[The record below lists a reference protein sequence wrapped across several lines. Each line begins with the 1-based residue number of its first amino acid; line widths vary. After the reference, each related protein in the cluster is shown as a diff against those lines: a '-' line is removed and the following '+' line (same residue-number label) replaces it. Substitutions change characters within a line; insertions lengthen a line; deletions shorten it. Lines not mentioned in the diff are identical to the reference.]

1 MTDSGNDPQHE
12 AQLRLAMAP
21 GLGAILTR
29 RLLDTFGS
37 AEAILPANAG
47 ELAQIKGIS
56 RNKAEMIRRAFGEAD
71 VAAEQRLIAQHGVTL
86 IGIDEPGYPALL
98 RHINDPPPLLY
109 VRGHL
114 HDTDALA
121 LGVVGSRKCSP
132 YGREQADRLSA
143 LCSQAGLT
151 IVSGGAY
158 GIDAAAHRATL
169 RVGGRTIAVLGCGHA
184 KPYPPE
190 HVELFDQIVSSGGA
204 VVTELSMGAPP
215 MAQNFP
221 SRNRIISGMSLGVL
235 VIEAALRS
243 GALITARLAAE
254 DHCREVMALPGRVD
268 SAASA
273 GCHKILRDGWATLVT
288 NPADILEALGEAG
301 TSLAAA
307 LEKPEANADAA
318 PKSAPSLFD
327 PAANLMGDARAI
339 YEAIGAEPTMID
351 AVVAASGVD
360 VAAVQSNLMQLQLT
374 GLIERLPGNRVK
386 RKVRM

>member
-1 MTDSGNDPQHE
+1 MPDSGIERQSD
-12 AQLRLAMAP
+12 ARLRVAMTP

-29 RLLDTFGS
+29 RLLDTFGTP
-37 AEAILPANAG
+37 EAIVAAG
-47 ELAQIKGIS
+47 SAELAQIKGIS
-56 RNKAEMIRRAFGEAD
+56 RQKAEMIRRAFGEAD
-71 VAAEQRLIAQHGVTL
+71 VESEKRLIAERGVTL
-86 IGIDEPGYPALL
+86 VGIDEPSYPALL
-98 RHINDPPPLLY
+98 RHINDPPPLLF
-109 VRGHL
+109 VRGEL
-114 HDTDALA
+114 RETDALA

-132 YGREQADRLSA
+132 YGREQADRLGA
-143 LCSQAGLT
+143 LCAQAGLA

-190 HVELFDQIVSSGGA
+190 HAELFDQIVSSGGA
-204 VVTELSMGAPP
+204 VVTELAMGAPP
-215 MAQNFP
+215 LAQNFP

-268 SAASA
+268 AKASA
-273 GCHKILRDGWATLVT
+273 GCHKILREGWATLVT
-288 NPADILEALGEAG
+288 SPADILEALGDAG

-307 LEKPEANADAA
+307 LDRAEASGADEPTA
-318 PKSAPSLFD
+318 APSLFD
-327 PAANLMGDARAI
+327 PAANLTGDARAI
-339 YEAIGAEPTMID
+339 YDAIGGEATAID

-360 VAAVQSNLMQLQLT
+360 IAAVQSNLMQLQLT

-386 RKVRM
+386 RRAK